1 MSFLNHLKS
10 QADALQNQRVQQ
22 DATLEQKAAET
33 EAACRRVLA
42 YLQDLARQLSVLEP
56 PAPEFS
62 LDGKTPWP
70 PMKLRDFRVDA
81 RRKKL
86 RDQEVFDYIGMGWQ
100 VVPQAGK
107 VRPGVVSVN
116 FLPDLQRVEARLVS
130 GGVKYERKE
139 VRHPEKNTLQEVL
152 FHYEPMTR
160 GSVNV
165 TAEHDKGLLA
175 FRLSNTSGFEIV
187 QAPWPAAR
195 VTTAVLDEL
204 AKRICSQP
212 STFV

>member
-1 MSFLNHLKS
+1 MSFLDQLKS
-10 QADALQNQRVQQ
+10 QATALQTQREQQ
-22 DATLEQKAAET
+22 GMQLEEKAAET

-42 YLQDLARQLSVLEP
+42 YLQDLASQLSVIEP
-56 PAPEFS
+56 PGPAFT

-86 RDQEVFDYIGMGWQ
+86 RDKEVFDYIGMGWQ

-107 VRPGVVSVN
+107 VTPGVVSVN
-116 FLPDLQRVEARLVS
+116 FLPDLQRVEERLVT
-130 GGVKYERKE
+130 GGVKYDRKE
-139 VRHPEKNTLQEVL
+139 IRHPQKNVLQEVQ
-152 FHYEPMTR
+152 FQYEPRTR
-160 GSVNV
+160 ASITV
-165 TAEHDKGLLA
+165 TAEHDKGMLA
-175 FRLSNTSGFEIV
+175 FRLANTAGFEVV

-195 VTTAVLDEL
+195 VTAAVLDEL

-212 STFV
+212 SQFV